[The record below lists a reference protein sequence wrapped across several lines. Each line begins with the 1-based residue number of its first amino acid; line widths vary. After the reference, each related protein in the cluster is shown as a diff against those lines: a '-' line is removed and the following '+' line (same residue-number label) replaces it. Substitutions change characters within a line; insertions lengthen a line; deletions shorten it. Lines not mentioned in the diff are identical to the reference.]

1 MSVSRS
7 SAQASHGERRPVGQG
22 RGGVQRTAL
31 IVAGGT
37 GGHIMPGLAV
47 ADELVSR
54 GWRVKWMGHPE
65 KMEGRLVPA
74 HGIELVPLRFAGVRG
89 KGLATLVKLPWML
102 LDAFWQAFGQLGKV
116 KPDVMLGMGGYVA
129 FPAGVMGV
137 LRGVP
142 LVLHEQ
148 NAVAG
153 LANRALSWIATRRL
167 SGFPG
172 VLRKAAVVGN
182 PVRHDLANMTPPA
195 SRYAQRSGPLRVV
208 VVGGSLGAQALNQTV
223 PQALALMPAES
234 RPQVIHQAG
243 EQHIQALRQ
252 AYAQAGVQ
260 AQCLPFID
268 DMAGALSQADLL
280 ICRAGAMTVAEV
292 AAVGVA
298 ALFVPFPHAV
308 DDHQSANAR
317 HLSEDQAAWLQPQS
331 ALTPQ
336 WLAGW
341 LQALDR
347 GTLRRTAE
355 RAHTHALPRAAADIA
370 DVCETAA
377 RYPA

>member
-1 MSVSRS
+1 MSLDP
-7 SAQASHGERRPVGQG
+7 QASRKA
-22 RGGVQRTAL
+22 GVQRTAL

-89 KGLATLVKLPWML
+89 KGPLTLVKLPFL
-102 LDAFWQAFGQLGKV
+102 LLRAFAQAWEQLAKV
-116 KPDVMLGMGGYVA
+116 KPEVMLGMGGYVA
-129 FPAGVMGV
+129 FPAGVIGV

-153 LANRALSWIATRRL
+153 LTNKALSWIATRTL

-172 VLRKAAVVGN
+172 VLRNADVPGN
-182 PVRHDLANMTPPA
+182 PVRNDLAGMVPPA
-195 SRYAQRSGPLRVV
+195 QRYAPRSGPLRVLV
-208 VVGGSLGAQALNQTV
+208 IGGSLGAQALNQTV
-223 PQALALMPAES
+223 PQALALIDAAQ
-234 RPQVIHQAG
+234 RPLVTHQAG
-243 EQHIQALRQ
+243 EQHIQALQQ

-260 AQCLPFID
+260 ADCLPFID
-268 DMAGALSQADLL
+268 DMAQALSQADLL

-317 HLSEDQAAWLQPQS
+317 HLSDDQAAWLQQQS
-331 ALTPQ
+331 DLTPQ
-336 WLAGW
+336 WLAQW
-341 LQALDR
+341 LGERNRAEL
-347 GTLRRTAE
+347 LATAE
-355 RAHTHALPRAAADIA
+355 RAHTHALPNAAADIA
-370 DVCETAA
+370 DVCVAAA